1 LQQQRATTL
10 ARTSCNRLHNP
21 GNLPLMTIRK
31 FENLAP
37 RIAVTAYV
45 DETALVIGNVSI
57 ADDASLW
64 PQVVARGDVNSIVI
78 GARTNIQDGSVL
90 HVSHDSDFAPGGYAL
105 HIGADITVGHQ
116 AILHGCTIEDRCL
129 IGMAATVMDGAIVRS
144 GAIVGAG
151 SLVPPGREL
160 DGGYLWVGSP
170 VRKVRPLREKE
181 AAFLEYSA
189 AHYVELKN
197 RHLAVR

>member
-1 LQQQRATTL
+1 M
-10 ARTSCNRLHNP
+10 SV
-21 GNLPLMTIRK
+21 RK
-31 FENLAP
+31 FENISP
-37 RIAVTAYV
+37 RIAATAYV
-45 DETALVIGNVSI
+45 DETALVIGDVSI

-64 PQVVARGDVNSIVI
+64 PQVVARGDVNSIEI

-90 HVSHDSDFAPGGYAL
+90 HVSHDSEFAPGGFPL
-105 HIGADITVGHQ
+105 RIGADITVGHQ

-129 IGMAATVMDGAIVRS
+129 IGMAATVMDGAIVRA

-151 SLVPPGREL
+151 SLVPPGRDL

-170 VRKVRPLREKE
+170 VRKVRPLSEKE
-181 AAFLEYSA
+181 VAFLEYSA

>member
-1 LQQQRATTL
+1 
-10 ARTSCNRLHNP
+10 
-21 GNLPLMTIRK
+21 MTVRK
-31 FENLAP
+31 FENIAP
-37 RIAVTAYV
+37 RIAATAYV
-45 DETALVIGNVSI
+45 DETALVIGDVSI

-64 PQVVARGDVNSIVI
+64 PKVVARGDVNSIEI

-90 HVSHDSDFAPGGYAL
+90 HVSHDSEFAPGGFAL
-105 HIGADITVGHQ
+105 RVGADITVGHQ

-129 IGMAATVMDGAIVRS
+129 IGMAATVMDGAIVRT

-151 SLVPPGREL
+151 SLVPPGRDL

-170 VRKVRPLREKE
+170 VRKVRPLSEKE
-181 AAFLEYSA
+181 AAFLVYSA

-197 RHLAVR
+197 RHRAVR